1 MAPKAE
7 RRDSVRYHQLW
18 AGLVMVRVL
27 AASASGVVLAA
38 AVRPALFLIG
48 PAGGWIFP
56 VFFCGALAIPSAA
69 SKRGRWVWPASAVSA
84 LGGMMMAHVGH
95 YAWAGSWAELSVVIG
110 AAGAAIGLAEGCC
123 ERHFSTAFYGAL
135 NGAFGGALAGFFIA
149 RTGDRLADLPH
160 IGQEAVLYAAAFTLV
175 HLGVGL
181 GLGIGRR
188 LVRLGG
194 QGEQGGQG
202 AK

>member
-1 MAPKAE
+1 MPARAE

-27 AASASGVVLAA
+27 AASASGGVLAA
-38 AVRPALFLIG
+38 AVRPALSLLG

-56 VFFCGALAIPSAA
+56 LCFCVALAIPSAA
-69 SKRGRWVWPASAVSA
+69 SKRGRWVWPASALA
-84 LGGMMMAHVGH
+84 AMGGMIAAHIGH

-123 ERHFSTAFYGAL
+123 ERHFSTAFYGGL
-135 NGAFGGALAGFFIA
+135 NGAFGGVLAGFFIA
-149 RTGDRLADLPH
+149 RTGHRLADLSH

-194 QGEQGGQG
+194 EQAKGGGE
-202 AK
+202 